1 MHTPANQDI
10 LYMRRALELAAIGR
24 GHVSPNP
31 MVGCVIVYNN
41 QIIGEGW
48 HKQYGDWHAE
58 VNAINAVEDKSLL
71 KESTAFVTL
80 EPCSHFGKTPPC
92 ADLLI
97 KHQLKRV
104 VICNVDTNPLV
115 GGKGITKLREAGIEV
130 ETGILEQEGRMLNR
144 RFFTFMEK
152 KRPYIMLK
160 WAQTADGFIARENHD
175 SKWISN
181 TLSRTLVHKWRT
193 EEDAIMVGTQTALYD
208 NPQLNVRNWTGKNP
222 VRVVIDSQLRLPSSL
237 ALFDQK
243 QFTICYN
250 LIKNENKEN
259 LHLVMV
265 ENKENMLQEIIE
277 DLYTRKIQSLIVE
290 GGSKLLNSFIGL
302 HLWDEARV
310 FRSTQVFGKG
320 IAAPLF
326 QGKLANVSFLKGDEI
341 SIYSPVYQKG

>member
-1 MHTPANQDI
+1 MYTTAQDI
-10 LYMRRALELAAIGR
+10 LYMRRALELASIGR

-31 MVGCVIVYNN
+31 MVGCVIVHNN
-41 QIIGEGW
+41 HVLGEGW
-48 HKQYGDWHAE
+48 HKQYGGWHAE
-58 VNAINAVEDKSLL
+58 VNAVNAVADHSLL
-71 KESTAFVTL
+71 KESTAYVTL

-115 GGKGITKLREAGIEV
+115 GGKGIAKLREAGVEV
-130 ETGILEQEGRMLNR
+130 DTGILEEEGRALNR

-152 KRPYIMLK
+152 KRPYIILK
-160 WAQTADGFIARENHD
+160 WAQTADGFVARENYD

-181 TLSRTLVHKWRT
+181 TLSRTLVHKWRA

-208 NPQLNVRNWTGKNP
+208 NPQLNVRDWRGKNP
-222 VRVVIDSQLRLPSSL
+222 VRVVMDSQLRLPSDL
-237 ALFDQK
+237 NLFDGK
-243 QFTICYN
+243 QLTICYN
-250 LIKNENKEN
+250 LIRNETREN
-259 LHLVMV
+259 LHLIKV
-265 ENKENMLQEIIE
+265 ENKENMLQEIIQ
-277 DLYTRKIQSLIVE
+277 DLYTRKVQSLIVE

-310 FRSTQVFGKG
+310 FRSTQAFGKG

-326 QGKLANVSFLKGDEI
+326 RGKLVQVSFLKGDEV
-341 SIYSPVYQKG
+341 SIYSPVYPEA